1 LAVSGENNFTG
12 ETMENN
18 RLCKLLDIK
27 YPIVQGGMVWVSN
40 WRLAAAASN
49 AGVLGTVG
57 AGSMT
62 LDVVRHNIER
72 MKENTDNPYAVNI
85 PMLRPDAPEIG
96 KLALDMGVKIFITS
110 AGNPA
115 NIVPLLK
122 KPDNILIH
130 VVPSVKGAKKAE
142 KEGVDAIVCEGYE
155 AGGHNS
161 PLETTTI
168 ALTPQVADAVGIPVV
183 AAGGIADG
191 RGIAA
196 VMALG
201 ADGAQLGTRFIATAE
216 CQAHENYKKY
226 IVDSTDFDTC
236 IIGRKL
242 SMLRVLRNDFAKRM
256 EDAEKAGAS
265 DQELLKIIGS
275 EFNRNREA
283 SWNGDMAEGAFQAG
297 QSSGLIKDV
306 PTVAEL
312 VQRLVTEYKEAI
324 QKLK

>member
-1 LAVSGENNFTG
+1 MKS
-12 ETMENN
+12 N
-18 RLCKLLDIK
+18 RLCELLGIE
-27 YPIVQGGMVWVSN
+27 YPIIQAGMVWVSN
-40 WRLAAAASN
+40 WRLASAASN

-72 MKENTDNPYAVNI
+72 MKENTDKPYALNI
-85 PMLRPDAPEIG
+85 PMLRPDAADIG
-96 KLALDMGVKIFITS
+96 KLALEMGVKIFITS

-122 KPDNILIH
+122 KADNILIH

-142 KEGVDAIVCEGYE
+142 KEGVDAVVCEGYE

-161 PLETTTI
+161 PLETTTL

-201 ADGAQLGTRFIATAE
+201 ADGAQLGTRFIAAAE
-216 CQAHENYKKY
+216 CQAHENFKKL

-242 SMLRVLRNDFAKRM
+242 SMLRVLRNDFARKM
-256 EDAEKAGAS
+256 EEAEKAGAS
-265 DQELLKIIGS
+265 EQELMKIIGS

-283 SWNGDMAEGAFQAG
+283 SWNGDLAEGAFQAG
-297 QSSGLIKDV
+297 QSSGLIREILPVKEIV
-306 PTVAEL
+306 RKLAAEYETARASL
-312 VQRLVTEYKEAI
+312 KAI
-324 QKLK
+324 